1 MIWGV
6 NKMSKHLPDPLNI
19 TQMDEFFMELE
30 AEEIEF

>member
-1 MIWGV
+1 MLWGV
-6 NKMSKHLPDPLNI
+6 NKMEDLLPNPLNI